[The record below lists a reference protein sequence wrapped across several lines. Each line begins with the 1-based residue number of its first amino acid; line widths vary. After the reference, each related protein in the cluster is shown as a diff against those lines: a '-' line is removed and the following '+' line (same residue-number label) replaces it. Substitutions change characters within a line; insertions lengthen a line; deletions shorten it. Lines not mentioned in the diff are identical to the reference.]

1 MLFEPFWLKIW
12 SLHQHFAPSRIRHLS
27 GCSVLPAQANGN
39 MPAALRLI
47 RNDCRPVPCFLP
59 CCAPDGSPD
68 PENRIPARSTRC
80 RHGLT
85 RSLQLYSCLSLHC
98 LALPCPAGRDQPRLR
113 RRITFHDALARRPLT
128 MPSLS
133 SEAPRLC
140 GATFSLSAVLTALRS
155 SFSSTICSSIA

>member
-27 GCSVLPAQANGN
+27 GCSVLPTQNNGN
-39 MPAALRLI
+39 MPAALRVI
-47 RNDCRPVPCFLP
+47 RNDCRPVPCSCPALP
-59 CCAPDGSPD
+59 RRDTVSRSGKPY
-68 PENRIPARSTRC
+68 PARSYPLPARPYP
-80 RHGLT
+80 L
-85 RSLQLYSCLSLHC
+85 LAAILALPWPC
-98 LALPCPAGRDQPRLR
+98 LALRDQPRLR